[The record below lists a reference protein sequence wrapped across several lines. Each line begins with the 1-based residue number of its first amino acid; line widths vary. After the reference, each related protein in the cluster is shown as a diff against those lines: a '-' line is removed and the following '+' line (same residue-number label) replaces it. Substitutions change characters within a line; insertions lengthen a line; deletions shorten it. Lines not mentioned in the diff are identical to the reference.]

1 MPLIVA
7 NMNGGVL
14 FENGQELVNRLLIAN
29 SKWLKYEGTNC
40 TELKT
45 KLEVLRDHLKGK
57 LEDKANPPRG
67 VNKTCVQIGL
77 QEINKMIKYTKQE
90 PDGKFLPDYLENE
103 LVINLEEALK
113 MKREQVGEKVGK
125 RERRRQRFRDLDSA

>member
-57 LEDKANPPRG
+57 LEDKANPPRR
-67 VNKTCVQIGL
+67 VNKTYVQIGL

-90 PDGKFLPDYLENE
+90 PDGIPSRLSGERDGDLFGGSVED
-103 LVINLEEALK
+103 EESSS
-113 MKREQVGEKVGK
+113 R
-125 RERRRQRFRDLDSA
+125 